1 MEKKIIMAIVAA
13 MAIIASAYTV
23 SYAADS
29 FDRPGVQGLWN
40 RGGQECN
47 SETRA
52 MGPQEG
58 MDMYFSSQRPGVQG
72 LTMEKHR
79 YGVELTRPEEGMD
92 YLDYS
97 GQPAGVQGLWPSSP
111 AFKC

>member
-1 MEKKIIMAIVAA
+1 MEKKIIMVIVAA

-23 SYAADS
+23 SSAADS

-40 RGGQECN
+40 RGVQECG

-52 MGPQEG
+52 TEPQEG
-58 MDMYFSSQRPGVQG
+58 LDSLYSSQSPGVQG
-72 LTMEKHR
+72 LTREHQ
-79 YGVELTRPEEGMD
+79 YGIELTQPEKGMD

-97 GQPAGVQGLWPSSP
+97 GQPAGVQGLWPSKSQV
-111 AFKC
+111 KC